1 MSDGV
6 AAGYGKDLAYI
17 HDVGFGAFA
26 RGAAPYVIERCA
38 AAGFGGGR
46 IVDLGC
52 GGGILARALVD
63 AGHEVLGIDISSEMI
78 RLARK
83 RVPEA
88 SFRIASFTE
97 AEIPICQAVTAL
109 GEPLAYL
116 FDDTNSRAALVR
128 LFRKVFEALDSGG
141 LFIFD
146 LRESGTVPRGPFYEG
161 ASVGDDWAIFYR
173 VAEDRRRRQ
182 LTRRLTTF
190 RKAGKGYRRGDEV
203 HRLRLYEGREIVEEL
218 RRVGFKARLVRSFG
232 ELQLAPK
239 HAGFVARKPL

>member
-1 MSDGV
+1 MSADV
-6 AAGYGKDLAYI
+6 TAGYGRDLAYI

-26 RGAAPYVIERCA
+26 RRAAPYVIERCA
-38 AAGFGGGR
+38 AAGFAGEL

-52 GGGILARALVD
+52 GGGILARALAD
-63 AGHEVLGIDISSEMI
+63 AGHEVVGVDISSEMI

-88 SFRIASFTE
+88 SFTIGSFTE
-97 AEIPICQAVTAL
+97 VEIPVCRVVTAL

-128 LFRKVFEALDSGG
+128 LFRRVFAALDPGG
-141 LFIFD
+141 LFMFD
-146 LRESGTVPRGPFYEG
+146 LREPGTVASGPFYEG

-173 VAEDRRRRQ
+173 VEEDRRRRR

-190 RKAGKGYRRGDEV
+190 RKAGNGYRRGEET
-203 HRLRLYEGREIVEEL
+203 HRLQLYEGREIAEEL

-232 ELQLAPK
+232 ELRLAPK
-239 HAGFVARKPL
+239 HAGFVARKPR

>member
-1 MSDGV
+1 VSEGV
-6 AAGYGKDLAYI
+6 VAGYGKDLAYI

-26 RGAAPYVIERCA
+26 QGAAPFVIERCG
-38 AAGFGGGR
+38 AAGFGDGL

-88 SFRIASFTE
+88 SFRVGSFTDVQ
-97 AEIPICQAVTAL
+97 IPACQAVTAL

-116 FDDTNSRAALVR
+116 FDDRNSRAALAR
-128 LFRKVFEALDSGG
+128 LFRRVFDTLDPGG

-146 LRESGTVPRGPFYEG
+146 LREPGTVPSGPFYEG
-161 ASVGDDWAIFYR
+161 ASLGDDWAIFYR
-173 VAEDRRRRQ
+173 VEEDRRRRR

-190 RKAGKGYRRGDEV
+190 RRAGKGYRRGEEV
-203 HRLRLYEGREIVEEL
+203 HRLRLYEGREVAEEL
-218 RRVGFKARLVRSFG
+218 RRVGFRARLVRSFG
-232 ELQLAPK
+232 ELRLASK
-239 HAGFVARKPL
+239 HAGFVARKPR